1 MLNVYAPQD
10 DRKKQEF
17 CWLKSTIK
25 VWPKNFKA
33 SKGTDKDILLQSIAD
48 AETILEAWGG
58 DQEVEADENSKFFHG
73 IVNRKRRQLAING
86 IMKEGIKVLRRSESY
101 NSLNA
106 HQSSILEEPVSE
118 VEIKKAIWDCGSDK
132 SPGPDGFTFAFYK
145 RYWCTLKNDIIPY
158 VREFFDSGKILV
170 GCNSSFITLI
180 PKESNPLVVSDFR
193 LISLIGAQYKIIV
206 KILANRLSR
215 VIATVISS
223 EQTAFVSQRQIL
235 DGPLM
240 VNEII
245 DWYKRKKAKLMILK
259 IDFEKAFDSVSWDF
273 LDQVLQFTGFGHTW
287 RSWIRGCLSSA
298 KASVLVNGSP
308 TAEFDLQRGLRQG
321 DPLSPFL
328 FILVMEGLHVAIE
341 DAINAGLFYGAKL
354 HSLHVSHLFF
364 TDDVLL
370 LGEWSSVNISNFVNL
385 LNCFYKV
392 SGLKLNLHKSNLFG
406 IGVDPSEV
414 SVWACIVKS
423 INNLNEK
430 GIIPFS
436 TLKRKVNDG
445 TSTKFWRDSWICDT
459 PLAIK
464 YPRLFRL
471 EINQECLVS
480 DKWNGEWIW
489 SWSRPIT
496 GGTIGSHLEELQN
509 LVSNVHL
516 GDAIDEWQWN
526 VLNQKMFTVKH
537 TRLHIDHLILPSEA
551 PATRW
556 CKSNPRKVNILIWRI
571 LRDRIPSRW
580 NLSRKGVELSS
591 LACPICS
598 THPETSHH
606 LFWSCD
612 LASNIWDL
620 IFKWVDL
627 FPNAVSSLTE
637 MFSWLDNM
645 NLRAS
650 RKLVLE
656 SIIEVSLWVIW
667 KFRNQLVFDKK
678 DWHRKDLFEHITS
691 YSFLWFSSRNRKFH
705 VSWNQW
711 IQNPLLDNSL

>member
-1 MLNVYAPQD
+1 M
-10 DRKKQEF
+10 
-17 CWLKSTIK
+17 
-25 VWPKNFKA
+25 
-33 SKGTDKDILLQSIAD
+33 
-48 AETILEAWGG
+48 
-58 DQEVEADENSKFFHG
+58 
-73 IVNRKRRQLAING
+73 
-86 IMKEGIKVLRRSESY
+86 
-101 NSLNA
+101 
-106 HQSSILEEPVSE
+106 EEPVSD

-158 VREFFDSGKILV
+158 VREFFDSGKIPT

-180 PKESNPLVVSDFR
+180 PKVANPLVVSDFR
-193 LISLIGAQYKIIV
+193 PISLIGAQYKIIA

-259 IDFEKAFDSVSWDF
+259 IDFEKAIDSVSWDF

-321 DPLSPFL
+321 DPLSHFL

-364 TDDVLL
+364 ADDVLL
-370 LGEWSSVNISNFVNL
+370 LGEWSSVNISNLVNL

-406 IGVDPSEV
+406 IGVDPLEV
-414 SVWACIVKS
+414 SNSALVTGCQAQCLPFSYLGLPIGSNMARVNSWVPIVNKFNNRLSRWKSSMLSIGGRSTLISSVLGSLGIYFLSIFPMPTQVNNSLEKIRSNFFWGSTEEAVKIPWIAWKSVISSKSQGGLGIGSLNGFNLALIQKWRWRFAHDQHSLWTRVITDIHGHSGDLGSCFYSQCRGTGVWARIVKS
-423 INNLNEK
+423 INSLNEK

-445 TSTKFWRDSWICDT
+445 TGTKFWRDSWICDT

-571 LRDRIPSRW
+571 KVLRKYSY
-580 NLSRKGVELSS
+580 K
-591 LACPICS
+591 
-598 THPETSHH
+598 
-606 LFWSCD
+606 
-612 LASNIWDL
+612 
-620 IFKWVDL
+620 
-627 FPNAVSSLTE
+627 
-637 MFSWLDNM
+637 LD
-645 NLRAS
+645 
-650 RKLVLE
+650 
-656 SIIEVSLWVIW
+656 
-667 KFRNQLVFDKK
+667 
-678 DWHRKDLFEHITS
+678 
-691 YSFLWFSSRNRKFH
+691 
-705 VSWNQW
+705 
-711 IQNPLLDNSL
+711 